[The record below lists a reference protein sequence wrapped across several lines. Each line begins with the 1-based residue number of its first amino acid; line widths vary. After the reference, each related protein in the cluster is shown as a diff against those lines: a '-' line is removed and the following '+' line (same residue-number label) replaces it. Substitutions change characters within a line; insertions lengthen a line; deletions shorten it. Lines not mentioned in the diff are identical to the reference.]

1 MATSATAIEE
11 AVETNIP
18 SRMDRLPWSRWH
30 WLIVAGLGIT
40 WILDGLEVTIV
51 GALASVLTEKGTLA
65 LTESQIGFAATLY
78 LLGGI
83 LGALFFGYLTDRLGR
98 KRLFMITLGLYLVST
113 VLTAFSW
120 SFWSFVAFRFLTGAG
135 IGGEYAA
142 INSAIDELIPA
153 RVRGWADLAIN
164 GSWWIGTAVG
174 AASTLVLL
182 NPSLFAH
189 SIGWRLCF
197 GLGAILGLAILM
209 VRRILPESP
218 RWLMTHGKMDEAE
231 RVVKSIEAEVAGEG
245 GVEKLP
251 KAEGSIKIQQRG
263 SIGFG
268 RIADVMWNKYRK
280 RASLGMALM
289 ISQAFMYNAIFFTYA
304 LVLSKF
310 YKVPSGSVGLYILPF
325 ALGNFLG
332 PLTIGRLFD
341 TIGRRAMIAITY
353 TISGLLLAATAYL
366 FAQGSLTATTQ
377 TIAWSVIFFFASASA
392 SSAYLTVSEVFPME
406 MRAMAIAFFYA
417 IGTAAGG
424 LFAPWLFGIL
434 IGTHDRNVLSLGYY
448 AGAVLMLI
456 AAGCEIFI
464 GVAAERKPLEEVAE
478 PLSAAS
484 PA

>member
-1 MATSATAIEE
+1 MASTAPAATKE

-18 SRMDRLPWSRWH
+18 ARLDRLPWSRWH

-78 LLGGI
+78 LLGAI

-98 KRLFMITLGLYLVST
+98 KKLFLITLGLYLLST
-113 VLTAFSW
+113 ILTAFSW
-120 SFWSFVAFRFLTGAG
+120 NFVSFIAFRFLTGAG

-164 GSWWIGTAVG
+164 GSWWVGTAVG
-174 AASTLVLL
+174 AAATLVLL
-182 NPSLFAH
+182 NPSLLSH

-231 RVVKSIEAEVAGEG
+231 RVIKSIEADVAGEG
-245 GVEKLP
+245 GVEQLP
-251 KAEGSIKIQQRG
+251 RPEGSIKIQQRG

-268 RIADVMWNKYRK
+268 HIAKVMWNEYRQ
-280 RASLGMALM
+280 RATLGLALM

-341 TIGRRAMIAITY
+341 TIGRRAMIASTY
-353 TISGLLLAATAYL
+353 IISGLLLAATAYL
-366 FAQGSLTATTQ
+366 FAQGTLTATTQ
-377 TIAWSVIFFFASASA
+377 TIAWTVIFFFASASA

-406 MRAMAIAFFYA
+406 SRAMAIAFFYA

-434 IGTHDRNVLSLGYY
+434 IGTHDKNILSLGYY
-448 AGAVLMLI
+448 AGAVLMLL
-456 AAGCEIFI
+456 AAGCELVI
-464 GVAAERKPLEEVAE
+464 GVPAEKKSLEQVAA
-478 PLSAAS
+478 PLSAVS
-484 PA
+484 